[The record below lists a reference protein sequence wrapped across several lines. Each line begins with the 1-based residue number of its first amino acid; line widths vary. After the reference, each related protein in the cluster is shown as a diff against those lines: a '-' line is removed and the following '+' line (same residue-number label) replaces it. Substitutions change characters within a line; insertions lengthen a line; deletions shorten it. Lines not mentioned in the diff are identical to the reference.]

1 MKKTSGWL
9 GRLSILVVGC
19 FCCQNPLFA
28 QGSGCAV
35 APPGLVSWWRAEGSA
50 LDALGTNAGTLVNG
64 VGFSPGVAGE
74 AFSFDG
80 VDDFVKVPQSGDL
93 NVSNQLTIEFWMK
106 ADPSNSLNSYQ
117 GLVTSDFYGVE
128 VSNGYNSQRMGI
140 NFFIST
146 DSGATVSPGSFPDT
160 ADANGGGAVISSGE
174 WHHVAGTYDGS
185 KLQLYIDGQPWGAAA
200 LHSGTISPMLA
211 NSFLTIGAENGRTIW
226 PQFLGPRYFK
236 GLIDEPSVYNRA
248 LSASEILA
256 LYIAGSAGKCVPQTG
271 GSFLLDVDFGAG
283 LNPSSKIGGAA
294 IGQTTNDFWNFYTRD
309 DGFGNPRTNGLLSD
323 LKLVN
328 GSATQIGMAVSNAPG
343 ATGNG
348 STDPMYENCVYPFDG
363 GNVTVAITNLPEGKY
378 DVFVYGSDGNYE
390 LNSSG
395 ISYGV
400 KKTYENPVVNPPVW
414 TQGVQYAR
422 FTNVQVIAGQP
433 MVLTIRPGVG
443 SYAIISGLQISS
455 ASTTTTSCTPS
466 PSGLISWWK
475 GEADGSDSAGAN
487 HGMLLNGASFG
498 LGEVGQGFSFNGNNQ
513 CVQIPHDANLIT
525 SNFCVEA
532 WVKPAGQV
540 SDAINQDLIFG
551 QSYGACQLV
560 VRPGV
565 NGLRVVFQFGT
576 SHVNFYEVMSVG
588 DIPIGEFS
596 HIAGTWDGKTLRLYI
611 NGALNAE
618 STPGALPVDSGCPFY
633 IGGFYSPGSDDCA
646 YVGQF
651 FNGLIDELSFYNR
664 SLSGPEIQSIFNA
677 GNDGKC
683 PLSTSLSI
691 ISNPSSASV
700 FAGSNV
706 TFSVTAVGSGSL
718 HYQWRHEDVLIPG
731 AIQSSLILSNVQAA
745 DEGNYSVVVTNLYR
759 SATSSNAL
767 LTVIPLAPSIIVQPK
782 DCTVY
787 VGSNATFS
795 VAATGTQPMTYQWRF
810 NELDLPGRTNASL
823 TITNAQLADG
833 GYYSAVV
840 SNKVGFTTSSNVL
853 LTVKLPPP
861 CTPPPAGLVAWWRFE
876 NDLLDNWGINNAT
889 APYSRFFTAGK
900 VGRAFNLA
908 SSYLIVP
915 DSPSL
920 RFTNAL
926 TVECWVNS
934 SSFAGSTP
942 RTILSKFDS
951 PTYQPTGTQSSFYL
965 GTTNNG
971 SVYFVVS
978 GGGSVRTNTSLLTAQ
993 TLSANQWSF
1002 VVATYDG
1009 ASLRIY
1015 INGTLAAQKS
1025 YSGGIFAG
1033 SAPLGIGAL
1042 PFATQSYTWPMP
1054 ALIDEVALYNRA
1066 LSESEVRSIYESDFI
1081 GKCLVA
1087 PEITVQPLSQPAP
1100 QGEDVQF
1107 SVSVLGSRP
1116 LKFQWRFN
1124 GTNILGATNS
1134 NLVLEKVRDANT
1146 GFYSVA
1152 VSNAVGGI
1160 VSASAQ
1166 LKLLP
1171 APECISVPEGL
1182 ISWWPVDGSGVDAAG
1197 GNNVPSVYSTV
1208 YVTGKV
1214 DRALSFNGYSSR
1226 VTIAS
1231 SASLNFSSN
1240 VNFSIEGW
1248 VKAWPGYSPLR
1259 PPFPPYPNMPI
1270 LEKRSGSDATGAGY
1284 PLSLNQGRLAFWLG
1298 TASKTATNAPLYI
1311 SNGPD
1316 LRDGMFHHIA
1326 ATVDRSSTNGGNL
1339 FVDGALVF
1347 TFDPTTRTGDL
1358 NNTSTLYIGAPT
1370 STTANS
1376 YFYGLI
1382 DEMAMY
1388 RRALSA
1394 DEIHSIATAGSAG
1407 KCKVP
1412 PSIQTQPL
1420 DQVVKTSSNATFTVL
1435 AVGSPTLRYQWFKGT
1450 ASLAWATNSAFSIT
1464 NVQGFA
1470 AGLYSVRVANA
1481 FGSITSSNA
1490 LLTVEPLTILPSGGV
1505 LQFSQGGDQWM
1516 LKFTGVAGQNY
1527 QIQTSTN
1534 LVDWIDVGAA
1544 TDLGDGRFE
1553 FVDPDAMSR
1562 EAGFYR
1568 VVQP

>member
-1 MKKTSGWL
+1 MIAWWKGEADGLDS
-9 GRLSILVVGC
+9 VGG
-19 FCCQNPLFA
+19 N
-28 QGSGCAV
+28 
-35 APPGLVSWWRAEGSA
+35 
-50 LDALGTNAGTLVNG
+50 DGTLLNG
-64 VGFSPGVAGE
+64 VSFVPGKIGQG
-74 AFSFDG
+74 FSFDG
-80 VDDFVKVPQSGDL
+80 VDDRIV
-93 NVSNQLTIEFWMK
+93 I
-106 ADPSNSLNSYQ
+106 SNSPALN
-117 GLVTSDFYGVE
+117 F
-128 VSNGYNSQRMGI
+128 
-140 NFFIST
+140 
-146 DSGATVSPGSFPDT
+146 
-160 ADANGGGAVISSGE
+160 DANQEFSIEGWIQPLPSQTDFDVMSIVDKRYAPNLSQCLGYELNLGAGRIHCRLSDSISGNGLE
-174 WHHVAGTYDGS
+174 FGPAGPDLRDGAFHHVALVVMRNSSAGG
-185 KLQLYIDGQPWGAAA
+185 KLCVDGQVVWAFDTTGLGDLSNGEPLRIGNHA
-200 LHSGTISPMLA
+200 SSFVNGFFKGTI
-211 NSFLTIGAENGRTIW
+211 
-226 PQFLGPRYFK
+226 
-236 GLIDEPSVYNRA
+236 DELSIYRCA
-248 LSASEILA
+248 LSASEIQA
-256 LYIAGSAGKCVPQTG
+256 
-271 GSFLLDVDFGAG
+271 
-283 LNPSSKIGGAA
+283 
-294 IGQTTNDFWNFYTRD
+294 
-309 DGFGNPRTNGLLSD
+309 
-323 LKLVN
+323 
-328 GSATQIGMAVSNAPG
+328 
-343 ATGNG
+343 
-348 STDPMYENCVYPFDG
+348 
-363 GNVTVAITNLPEGKY
+363 
-378 DVFVYGSDGNYE
+378 
-390 LNSSG
+390 
-395 ISYGV
+395 
-400 KKTYENPVVNPPVW
+400 
-414 TQGVQYAR
+414 
-422 FTNVQVIAGQP
+422 
-433 MVLTIRPGVG
+433 
-443 SYAIISGLQISS
+443 
-455 ASTTTTSCTPS
+455 
-466 PSGLISWWK
+466 
-475 GEADGSDSAGAN
+475 
-487 HGMLLNGASFG
+487 
-498 LGEVGQGFSFNGNNQ
+498 
-513 CVQIPHDANLIT
+513 
-525 SNFCVEA
+525 
-532 WVKPAGQV
+532 
-540 SDAINQDLIFG
+540 
-551 QSYGACQLV
+551 
-560 VRPGV
+560 
-565 NGLRVVFQFGT
+565 
-576 SHVNFYEVMSVG
+576 
-588 DIPIGEFS
+588 
-596 HIAGTWDGKTLRLYI
+596 
-611 NGALNAE
+611 
-618 STPGALPVDSGCPFY
+618 
-633 IGGFYSPGSDDCA
+633 
-646 YVGQF
+646 
-651 FNGLIDELSFYNR
+651 
-664 SLSGPEIQSIFNA
+664 IFNA
-677 GNDGKC
+677 GTDGKC

-706 TFSVTAVGSGSL
+706 TFSVMAVGSGSL
-718 HYQWRHEDVLIPG
+718 HYQWWHEDVLIPG

-782 DCTVY
+782 DRTVY

-840 SNKVGFTTSSNVL
+840 SNRVGFTTSSNAL

-889 APYSRFFTAGK
+889 APYSRTFTAGK

-951 PTYQPTGTQSSFYL
+951 PTYQPTGAQSSFYL

-978 GGGSVRTNTSLLTAQ
+978 GSGSVRTNTSLLTAQ
-993 TLSANQWSF
+993 TLPANQWSF

-1025 YSGGIFAG
+1025 YSSGIFAG

-1066 LSESEVRSIYESDFI
+1066 LSESEVQSIYESDFI

-1284 PLSLNQGRLAFWLG
+1284 SLSLNQGRLAFWLG

-1412 PSIQTQPL
+1412 PSIVTQPL
-1420 DQVVKTSSNATFTVL
+1420 DQVVKTGSNATFTVL

-1464 NVQGFA
+1464 NAQGIA
-1470 AGLYSVRVANA
+1470 AGLYSVKIANA

-1490 LLTVEPLTILPSGGV
+1490 VLTVEPLVVLPSGGV
-1505 LQFSQGGDQWM
+1505 LQFSQGGDQWT
-1516 LKFTGVAGQNY
+1516 LKFTGVAGLNY
-1527 QIQTSTN
+1527 QVQTSTN
-1534 LVDWIDVGAA
+1534 LVDWTVVGAA

-1568 VVQP
+1568 IVQP